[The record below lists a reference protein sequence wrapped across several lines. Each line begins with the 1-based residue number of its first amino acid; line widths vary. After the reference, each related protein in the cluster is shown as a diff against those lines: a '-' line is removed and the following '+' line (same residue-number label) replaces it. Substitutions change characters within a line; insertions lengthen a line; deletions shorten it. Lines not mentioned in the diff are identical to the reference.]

1 MAQRWTASSAWEPA
15 LPLVFASDIS
25 ASPAWRWVH
34 LFFVLIRSDDSVDG
48 DDDDG
53 NVDDDDD
60 DDEEEAASQD

>member
-1 MAQRWTASSAWEPA
+1 MAQRWPASSAWVQA

-48 DDDDG
+48 DDDG
-53 NVDDDDD
+53 GDDDDD
-60 DDEEEAASQD
+60 DDGEEAAGPD